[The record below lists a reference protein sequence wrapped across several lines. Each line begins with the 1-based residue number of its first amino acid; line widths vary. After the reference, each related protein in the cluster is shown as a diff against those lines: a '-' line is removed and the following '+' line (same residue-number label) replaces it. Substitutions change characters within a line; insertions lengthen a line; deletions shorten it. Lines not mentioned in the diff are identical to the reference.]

1 MADIYILLK
10 RGGYLKWTG
19 VDEVRLEP
27 KADAAQYYL
36 GETYRDTGFAIS
48 PTTGGFTSVSA
59 PAVDGQS
66 ASTPVAYRN
75 PDEIEHKE
83 PRTKAPFVSMVW
95 GYLSGTKVKTYC
107 VPLANF
113 NGTSTVQPYA

>member
-19 VDEVRLEP
+19 VDEVRPEV
-27 KADAAQYYL
+27 KADASQYYL
-36 GETYRDTGFAIS
+36 GETYRDTGFGINPSSGTASSSSI
-48 PTTGGFTSVSA
+48 A
-59 PAVDGQS
+59 AVDGQS
-66 ASTPVAYRN
+66 ASTPVAYRT
-75 PDEIEHKE
+75 PDEVEHKE

-107 VPLANF
+107 VPLSNF
-113 NGTSTVQPYA
+113 AGTSTVQPYA